1 MDETWGYH
9 YQEVVLQGYISDFV
23 WVGLVRELGGLENGP
38 TTHSW
43 RIPGLGIFME
53 KSGSV
58 YAATARN
65 EKIAH
70 VTMTVAFFAFRHS
83 FS

>member
-43 RIPGLGIFME
+43 RIPGLGI
-53 KSGSV
+53 SLLV
-58 YAATARN
+58 
-65 EKIAH
+65 
-70 VTMTVAFFAFRHS
+70 
-83 FS
+83 

>member
-1 MDETWGYH
+1 MEMDETWGYH

-43 RIPGLGIFME
+43 RIPGLGIYPYNVLYQIF
-53 KSGSV
+53 SGKLLFKV
-58 YAATARN
+58 RG
-65 EKIAH
+65 
-70 VTMTVAFFAFRHS
+70 RG
-83 FS
+83 

>member
-43 RIPGLGIFME
+43 RIPGLGI
-53 KSGSV
+53 
-58 YAATARN
+58 YP
-65 EKIAH
+65 IL
-70 VTMTVAFFAFRHS
+70 AFRFDLFI
-83 FS
+83 FSQILLGGLCKRMVLSHF

>member
-1 MDETWGYH
+1 MEMDETWRYH

-43 RIPGLGIFME
+43 RIPGLGI
-53 KSGSV
+53 SLSLYSV
-58 YAATARN
+58 YSTLRNATLRGQ
-65 EKIAH
+65 
-70 VTMTVAFFAFRHS
+70 FADGCVNMK
-83 FS
+83 